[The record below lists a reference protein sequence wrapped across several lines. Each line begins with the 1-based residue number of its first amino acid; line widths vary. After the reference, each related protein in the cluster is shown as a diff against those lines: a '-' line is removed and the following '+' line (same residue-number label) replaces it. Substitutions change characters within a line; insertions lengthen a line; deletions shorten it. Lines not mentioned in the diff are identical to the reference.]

1 VESTPDVVDNGGVAS
16 RTRQQRWTAFLL
28 ICVAI
33 ALIGRIHPLQLAI
46 LGVGLVA
53 IGVAV
58 ITSRRFGGSGH

>member
-1 VESTPDVVDNGGVAS
+1 MVVVA

-28 ICVAI
+28 VCVAI
-33 ALIGRIHPLQLAI
+33 ALLGRLRPLQLAL